1 MTKPSD
7 FFIRE
12 PFYRYVTYSF
22 KEGIFITLG
31 IFVAVSIFALIS
43 VVVSLSIGIRKK
55 DCIVVLTANIMVKTV
70 MVSLYVLLGNL
81 LYIESEFI
89 WIFFIATIIIEGL
102 IYKKVLKYKEKS
114 GMIVSVICN
123 IVPIAIGQLIIVI
136 LRFA

>member
-12 PFYRYVTYSF
+12 PFYRNVTYSF

-31 IFVAVSIFALIS
+31 IFAAVSIFALIS
-43 VVVSLSIGIRKK
+43 VVVSLIIGIRKK

-70 MVSLYVLLGNL
+70 MVSLYVLLGDL